1 MLCVV
6 SSIGTASKIKEELQ
20 ESKRREALQK
30 KIAAKIK
37 KDGLL
42 AALEQFGR
50 KSSSSE
56 TIAAAVDEYRV
67 GDKKGSKKKSLLSIV
82 DNGHDDKGNGVLSV
96 DGLDLNKSS
105 DSAKVRSLFAQSSIN
120 SNGIGT
126 GSGSDRDREP
136 NPLSSEHRQV
146 ASLAGRHVRISLS
159 PHEHGWDST
168 LDGSDLPVQLSYN
181 PHSKHEGNEMIDEKY
196 DQLDDE
202 SQVGAVSPL
211 RDSDEPLVMDDDDAY
226 QSHYSDGVGGHYDST
241 YSTGDDESYDHDSHG
256 DGEESP
262 LGFNYASLSPPTQ
275 LNIGHAESESNT
287 TSAVAVAA
295 ANRTQLSLTV
305 NVSDRLYISDDED

>member
-6 SSIGTASKIKEELQ
+6 PSKGTASKIKVELQ

-50 KSSSSE
+50 SSSSSSSVSITDVGE
-56 TIAAAVDEYRV
+56 RV
-67 GDKKGSKKKSLLSIV
+67 GDKKGSKKTSLLSSIDNDNDDK
-82 DNGHDDKGNGVLSV
+82 DNGILSAS
-96 DGLDLNKSS
+96 GLDLNKSS
-105 DSAKVRSLFAQSSIN
+105 DSTKVRSLFPQSS
-120 SNGIGT
+120 SSSSSSGIDR
-126 GSGSDRDREP
+126 GSGTDRDREH

-146 ASLAGRHVRISLS
+146 ASPPAGRRVRISLS

-168 LDGSDLPVQLSYN
+168 LDGSDLPDQLYN
-181 PHSKHEGNEMIDEKY
+181 PHSKHEGNEMIEEEY
-196 DQLDDE
+196 DQLEDE
-202 SQVGAVSPL
+202 SQMGVVSPL
-211 RDSDEPLVMDDDDAY
+211 RDSDDPLVMDDDDDAY

-241 YSTGDDESYDHDSHG
+241 YSTGDDDSHG

-262 LGFNYASLSPPTQ
+262 LGFSYASLSPPPQ
-275 LNIGHAESESNT
+275 LNIGDAESNT
-287 TSAVAVAA
+287 AA
-295 ANRTQLSLTV
+295 ANRTQLSSTA
-305 NVSDRLYISDDED
+305 NATDRLYISDDED

>member
-56 TIAAAVDEYRV
+56 TISAADNEYRV
-67 GDKKGSKKKSLLSIV
+67 GDKKGSKKKSVISSI
-82 DNGHDDKGNGVLSV
+82 DNGHDDKSNGILSV

-120 SNGIGT
+120 SNGIGRD
-126 GSGSDRDREP
+126 SGSDRDREP
-136 NPLSSEHRQV
+136 NPLS
-146 ASLAGRHVRISLS
+146 LAGRHVRINLS

-181 PHSKHEGNEMIDEKY
+181 PHSKHEGNEMIDEEY

-305 NVSDRLYISDDED
+305 NVTDRLYISDDED

>member
-50 KSSSSE
+50 KSSSSSE

-67 GDKKGSKKKSLLSIV
+67 GDKKGSKKKSLLSSINNV
-82 DNGHDDKGNGVLSV
+82 HDDKGNGILPV

-120 SNGIGT
+120 SNGIGR
-126 GSGSDRDREP
+126 GSGSDRDREL
-136 NPLSSEHRQV
+136 NPLSSVHRQV

-159 PHEHGWDST
+159 PHEHDWDST
-168 LDGSDLPVQLSYN
+168 LDDSDLPVQLSYN
-181 PHSKHEGNEMIDEKY
+181 PHSKHEGNEMIDEEY

-211 RDSDEPLVMDDDDAY
+211 RDSDEPLVMDDDAY
-226 QSHYSDGVGGHYDST
+226 ESHYSDGVGGHYDST

-275 LNIGHAESESNT
+275 LNIGHAESNT
-287 TSAVAVAA
+287 AAAAAVAV
-295 ANRTQLSLTV
+295 NRTQLSSTA
-305 NVSDRLYISDDED
+305 NVTDRLYISDDED

>member
-1 MLCVV
+1 MLGTIE
-6 SSIGTASKIKEELQ
+6 SKGTASKIKEELQ

-50 KSSSSE
+50 KSSSSSSVA
-56 TIAAAVDEYRV
+56 IADVDERV
-67 GDKKGSKKKSLLSIV
+67 GDKKSSKKKSLLSSSI
-82 DNGHDDKGNGVLSV
+82 DNDNDDKSNGILSA

-120 SNGIGT
+120 SSGIGR
-126 GSGSDRDREP
+126 GSGSDRNREH
-136 NPLSSEHRQV
+136 NLLSSEHRQV
-146 ASLAGRHVRISLS
+146 AGRHVRISLS

-168 LDGSDLPVQLSYN
+168 LDGSADLPVQPYD
-181 PHSKHEGNEMIDEKY
+181 PHSKHEGNEMIDEEY

-211 RDSDEPLVMDDDDAY
+211 AMDDDAY

-275 LNIGHAESESNT
+275 LNIGHAESNT
-287 TSAVAVAA
+287 AAVA
-295 ANRTQLSLTV
+295 ANRTQLSSTA
-305 NVSDRLYISDDED
+305 NVTDRLYISDDED